1 MAGESWITLSSREYK
16 ENIRDLGE
24 KEAIAAL
31 RQLHASRYNYRHH
44 MGGEEHVGFIAEE
57 VPDIIATKDRKGVKT
72 MDLVAV
78 LTKVVQAQQKKI
90 EELEARLN
98 ESQ

>member
-1 MAGESWITLSSREYK
+1 
-16 ENIRDLGE
+16 
-24 KEAIAAL
+24 
-31 RQLHASRYNYRHH
+31 